1 MRTIVGVVLVALFP
15 AVALAAEFPEWAY
28 PVAPQGLPR
37 PDPNK
42 TVMVPGSDKKYTE
55 AEVNNAFGP
64 PDWFPNDHAPLPKT
78 VANGRRPAVR
88 ACGLCH
94 LTTGD
99 GHPESSGIA
108 GLPAAY
114 IIRQL
119 GEFKNEGRKGVR
131 TTAMKEIASAINDE
145 EAREAADYFAARKP
159 APGYTKV
166 VESAMVP
173 KSYVGEGAMRFE
185 SKEGGSEPIGN
196 RIIVLPQNDEGARAR
211 NPRTGFV
218 SYVPPGSVAK
228 GEALA
233 MTGGGG
239 KTIACTICH
248 GQGLHGIG
256 EVPAI
261 ANRDPIYLYR
271 QLNDMQAGMRNNP
284 SMALMKAVVEKLTPD
299 DLLSL
304 AAYVGS
310 LQP

>member
-131 TTAMKEIASAINDE
+131 TTAMKD
-145 EAREAADYFAARKP
+145 
-159 APGYTKV
+159 TT
-166 VESAMVP
+166 
-173 KSYVGEGAMRFE
+173 GATTFNSRFTF
-185 SKEGGSEPIGN
+185 
-196 RIIVLPQNDEGARAR
+196 
-211 NPRTGFV
+211 RT
-218 SYVPPGSVAK
+218 
-228 GEALA
+228 
-233 MTGGGG
+233 M
-239 KTIACTICH
+239 
-248 GQGLHGIG
+248 
-256 EVPAI
+256 
-261 ANRDPIYLYR
+261 
-271 QLNDMQAGMRNNP
+271 
-284 SMALMKAVVEKLTPD
+284 
-299 DLLSL
+299 
-304 AAYVGS
+304 
-310 LQP
+310 

>member
-1 MRTIVGVVLVALFP
+1 M
-15 AVALAAEFPEWAY
+15 
-28 PVAPQGLPR
+28 
-37 PDPNK
+37 
-42 TVMVPGSDKKYTE
+42 
-55 AEVNNAFGP
+55 
-64 PDWFPNDHAPLPKT
+64 
-78 VANGRRPAVR
+78 
-88 ACGLCH
+88 
-94 LTTGD
+94 
-99 GHPESSGIA
+99 
-108 GLPAAY
+108 
-114 IIRQL
+114 
-119 GEFKNEGRKGVR
+119 
-131 TTAMKEIASAINDE
+131 
-145 EAREAADYFAARKP
+145 
-159 APGYTKV
+159 
-166 VESAMVP
+166 
-173 KSYVGEGAMRFE
+173 
-185 SKEGGSEPIGN
+185 
-196 RIIVLPQNDEGARAR
+196 
-211 NPRTGFV
+211 
-218 SYVPPGSVAK
+218 PPGSVAK

>member
-1 MRTIVGVVLVALFP
+1 MGLSGGAPGPAAPGSQQDRHGAGQRQEVHRGGGEQRLRAARLVPERSCA
-15 AVALAAEFPEWAY
+15 AAE
-28 PVAPQGLPR
+28 
-37 PDPNK
+37 N
-42 TVMVPGSDKKYTE
+42 
-55 AEVNNAFGP
+55 
-64 PDWFPNDHAPLPKT
+64 
-78 VANGRRPAVR
+78 RR
-88 ACGLCH
+88 
-94 LTTGD
+94 
-99 GHPESSGIA
+99 
-108 GLPAAY
+108 
-114 IIRQL
+114 QW
-119 GEFKNEGRKGVR
+119 
-131 TTAMKEIASAINDE
+131 
-145 EAREAADYFAARKP
+145 
-159 APGYTKV
+159 
-166 VESAMVP
+166 
-173 KSYVGEGAMRFE
+173 
-185 SKEGGSEPIGN
+185 
-196 RIIVLPQNDEGARAR
+196 PQNDEGARAR

>member
-1 MRTIVGVVLVALFP
+1 MKAILSAVLLALVP
-15 AVALAAEFPEWAY
+15 AVATAAEFPDWAY

-37 PDPNK
+37 PDPSK
-42 TVMVPGSDKKYTE
+42 VVTVPGSDKKYTE
-55 AEVNNAFGP
+55 VEVNNPFGP
-64 PDWFPNDHAPLPKT
+64 PDWFPADHAPLPKT
-78 VANGRRPAVR
+78 VAEGRRPAVR

-94 LTTGD
+94 LATGD

-108 GLPAAY
+108 GLHANY
-114 IIRQL
+114 IVRQL
-119 GEFKNEGRKGVR
+119 NEFKTEGRKGIR
-131 TTAMKEIASAINDE
+131 TTAMAEISKAITDE
-145 EAREAADYFAARKP
+145 EAREAAAYFAERKP

-166 VESAMVP
+166 VESATVP

-185 SKEGGSEPIGN
+185 AKEGGTEPIGN

-218 SYVPPGSVAK
+218 SYVPAGSVAK
-228 GEALA
+228 GRELA
-233 MTGGGG
+233 TTGGGG
-239 KTIACTICH
+239 KTLTCTICH
-248 GQGLHGIG
+248 GQGLKGIG

-271 QLNDMQAGMRNNP
+271 QLNDMQAGMRSGT

-299 DLLSL
+299 DMLAL

-310 LQP
+310 LEP